1 MPRFLS
7 IAAGVALA
15 LLALGP
21 PALADSPVIVHE
33 RVDGSFT
40 AVDLCGSGMVVDVV
54 VSGVHNIHL
63 DGESFQ
69 GTGRFR
75 AVATNPATG
84 RSAIVSSAGQVRVE
98 LLSGDPHGLHTHL
111 VTFKGLAEK
120 IQVAGGEVLL
130 RDAGFIAFADTFD
143 GHQFIGSEVVINRG
157 PHPEADS
164 DFRLFCDTMV
174 AALS

>member
-1 MPRFLS
+1 MRRFLS
-7 IAAGVALA
+7 ISAVVALA

-21 PALADSPVIVHE
+21 PALADSPVIVHD
-33 RVDGSFT
+33 RIDATFT
-40 AVDLCGSGMVVDVV
+40 DVDLCGSGMAVDVV
-54 VSGVHNIHL
+54 VSGVQNIHL
-63 DGESFQ
+63 DGEAFQ

-84 RSAIVSSAGQVRVE
+84 RSVIVTSAGHVQAE

-120 IQVAGGEVLL
+120 IQMAGGEVLL
-130 RDAGFIAFADTFD
+130 RDAGVIAFADTFD
-143 GHQFIGSEVVINRG
+143 GDQFIGSEVVIKRG

-164 DFRLFCDTMV
+164 DFAIFCATMV
-174 AALS
+174 SALR